1 MNLAWTGFFTR
12 LNAANEAY
20 AQYGDGNLAAVW
32 VTGNDRNVA
41 VVDGQLCT
49 ATAGPGLVGVAFA
62 PDGFRTP
69 VGYPACEILNS
80 RAVLGFATKNGKTRS
95 PSGPEFH

>member
-41 VVDGQLCT
+41 VVAGQLST
-49 ATAGPGLVGVAFA
+49 ATAGPGSNNRV
-62 PDGFRTP
+62 
-69 VGYPACEILNS
+69 I
-80 RAVLGFATKNGKTRS
+80 VLGFNKSRTKPAAAAGVRVA
-95 PSGPEFH
+95 PQR

>member
-41 VVDGQLCT
+41 VVAGQLST
-49 ATAGPGLVGVAFA
+49 ASEPVALFFAFA
-62 PDGFRTP
+62 EVFDSGQVREPDVWPTYVAPIYPSFRSLP
-69 VGYPACEILNS
+69 PGG
-80 RAVLGFATKNGKTRS
+80 RAPPLHT
-95 PSGPEFH
+95 